1 MSWLNR
7 LWVIIW
13 ISCFF
18 VCIPCSVVL
27 AQEQGSCQVSGTP
40 AGQRVTTRQ
49 GTITIGCPKLWV
61 SDRIFTVLD
70 GMLRDVDSINL
81 KSLQGLDP
89 NSITGADLLS
99 IVNEFQANLKY
110 DQGAAVGNAFKMQKA
125 NAVRTADLEQFNA
138 RQKANAAIL
147 QQEGVLQQRMIS

>member
-7 LWVIIW
+7 LSVVIW

-18 VCIPCSVVL
+18 LGTPCYLVM
-27 AQEQGSCQVSGTP
+27 AQEQGSCQASGTP

-89 NSITGADLLS
+89 NSVTGADCSASLMNFRP
-99 IVNEFQANLKY
+99 I
-110 DQGAAVGNAFKMQKA
+110 
-125 NAVRTADLEQFNA
+125 
-138 RQKANAAIL
+138 
-147 QQEGVLQQRMIS
+147 